1 MIDKK
6 KRDTLKIISTA
17 TAVAAAP
24 SLLNAKTF
32 VSDVIGDVDATAAG
46 IANDLATIDI
56 KVRVSVTSNDLE
68 LLVSN
73 TGTDAT
79 KITQLTPSR
88 LQTAR
93 GYFDM
98 QGLMADGPLSL
109 KSGEGVTVPLT
120 RQADNNLSSVSN
132 SLIKDLQERVS
143 IITDNDA
150 FAVVN
155 VSRMPYFV

>member
-17 TAVAAAP
+17 TVVAAVP
-24 SLLNAKTF
+24 SLLNAKSF
-32 VSDVIGDVDATAAG
+32 ASDVKPASTGLPNEL
-46 IANDLATIDI
+46 ANIDI
-56 KVRVSVTSNDLE
+56 KVRVSATSNDLE

-73 TGTDAT
+73 TGTEASN
-79 KITQLTPSR
+79 ITRLTPSH

-109 KSGEGVTVPLT
+109 KPGEGVTVPLT
-120 RQADNNLSSVSN
+120 RQADNHLSSVSN
-132 SLIKDLQERVS
+132 SLIEDLQERVS
-143 IITDNDA
+143 IITDNEA
-150 FAVVN
+150 YAAVN
-155 VSRMPYFV
+155 VSRAPYFV

>member
-17 TAVAAAP
+17 TAVAAVP

-32 VSDVIGDVDATAAG
+32 VSDMSNVDANSVG
-46 IANDLATIDI
+46 VVNDLATIDI

-73 TGTDAT
+73 AGAEAT
-79 KITQLTPSR
+79 NITQLTPSQ

-98 QGLMADGPLSL
+98 QGLLADGPLSL
-109 KSGEGVTVPLT
+109 KPGEGVTVPLT

-143 IITDNDA
+143 VITDNDA
-150 FAVVN
+150 FAAVS

>member
-1 MIDKK
+1 MIDQK
-6 KRDTLKIISTA
+6 KRDTLKIISAA

-24 SLLNAKTF
+24 SLLNAKTLVGDF
-32 VSDVIGDVDATAAG
+32 VGDEALLSAG
-46 IANDLATIDI
+46 NYGELANIDI

-73 TGTDAT
+73 TGTTAT
-79 KITQLTPSR
+79 NITQLTPSH

-98 QGLMADGPLSL
+98 QSLLADGPVSL
-109 KSGEGVTVPLT
+109 EPGEGVTVPLT
-120 RQADNNLSSVSN
+120 KQADNNLSSRSN

-143 IITDNDA
+143 FITDNDA
-150 FAVVN
+150 FAAVS
-155 VSRMPYFV
+155 VSRTPYVV

>member
-17 TAVAAAP
+17 TAVAAVATAP
-24 SLLNAKTF
+24 SMLNAKSF
-32 VSDVIGDVDATAAG
+32 GSALNATSG
-46 IANDLATIDI
+46 YSSSLANIDI

-73 TGTDAT
+73 AGTAST
-79 KITQLTPSR
+79 NITQLTPSR
-88 LQTAR
+88 LQTGR

-98 QGLMADGPLSL
+98 QSLLADGRLSL
-109 KSGEGVTVPLT
+109 QPGEGVTVPLT
-120 RQADNNLSSVSN
+120 RQVDNTITGVSN
-132 SLIKDLQERVS
+132 SLVNDLRERVS

-150 FAVVN
+150 FAAVT

>member
-17 TAVAAAP
+17 TALAAAP
-24 SLLNAKTF
+24 SLLNAKSF
-32 VSDVIGDVDATAAG
+32 AADVDAKSVG
-46 IANDLATIDI
+46 LANNLTGDLANIDI

-68 LLVSN
+68 LLISN
-73 TGTDAT
+73 TGAQAT
-79 KITQLTPSR
+79 NITQLTPSH

-98 QGLMADGPLSL
+98 QGILNDGPISLSP
-109 KSGEGVTVPLT
+109 GESVTVPHT
-120 RQADNNLSSVSN
+120 RQADNILSSTAN
-132 SLIKDLQERVS
+132 TLIKDLQDRVS

-150 FAVVN
+150 FAAVN